1 MNIISNMW
9 IKVSCKGGII
19 IKKFREI
26 MKNKKIFIIIFMLI
40 YIVIYFVSFI
50 ILNLNS
56 IMTHI
61 VITFAYGLVYYFL
74 YKDNWS

>member
-1 MNIISNMW
+1 M
-9 IKVSCKGGII
+9 
-19 IKKFREI
+19 E
-26 MKNKKIFIIIFMLI
+26 NKKIFIIVFMLI

-50 ILNLNS
+50 VLDLNR

-61 VITFAYGLVYYFL
+61 IIALAYWLVFYFL